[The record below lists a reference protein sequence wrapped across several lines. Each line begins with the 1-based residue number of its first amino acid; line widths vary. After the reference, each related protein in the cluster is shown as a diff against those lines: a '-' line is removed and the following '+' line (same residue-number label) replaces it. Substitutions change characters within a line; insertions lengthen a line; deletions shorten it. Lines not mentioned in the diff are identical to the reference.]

1 MSNNEEQEKSYTIND
16 RRGQEKVKAK
26 EEKSVNQTENK
37 TEPSAQETQNNP
49 TINFTSFVLSIST
62 SALVQMGLIPDPVS
76 NETQKNMPL
85 AKQQVDI
92 LEMLYQKTQ
101 GNLDENEDKLMQQV
115 LYELRMRY
123 VEVKDKK

>member
-1 MSNNEEQEKSYTIND
+1 MSHSEEQDKSYTVND
-16 RRGQEKVKAK
+16 KRGQEKPK
-26 EEKSVNQTENK
+26 EEQQVNAETVQTEKSSKDAHN
-37 TEPSAQETQNNP
+37 AP

-76 NETQKNMPL
+76 NETQKNMVL

-92 LEMLYQKTQ
+92 LEMLYEKTK
-101 GNLDENEDKLMQQV
+101 GNLDDNEEKLMQQV

-123 VEVKDKK
+123 VEAQNKK